1 MKIDGKSIAQAIYTN
16 LTERVGELR
25 RKNVTPT
32 LTVILVGNDPGS
44 ENYVRQK
51 QIFAEKI
58 GVNLVLKRLES
69 ATLDELKPI
78 VDEFNQDPLV
88 HGIII
93 QRPLSTISDN
103 DLDILVIPTKDVDGF
118 HEDSQY
124 DPPVAKAVIK
134 LLESIHPEG
143 FELWLTRQKIVV
155 LGKGRTAGKPT
166 IKHLLKKYALNPTII
181 DSKTE
186 NPANILKNSTI
197 IISAVGKKDAVTTEM
212 IANNPILI
220 GIGLHTEEDGKL
232 HGDFEESVVGP
243 LTSFYSGTPG
253 GVGPINVAMLLQ
265 NVVEAAESKAD

>member
-1 MKIDGKSIAQAIYTN
+1 MKIDGKSISQTIYAD

-25 RKNVTPT
+25 RKNITPT

-78 VDEFNQDPLV
+78 IDELNQDPLV

-93 QRPLSTISDN
+93 QRPLNTISDE
-103 DLDILVIPTKDVDGF
+103 DLDALVIPIKDVDGF
-118 HEDSQY
+118 QTDSHF

-143 FELWLTRQKIVV
+143 FGEWLTRQKITVV
-155 LGKGRTAGKPT
+155 GKGRTAGRPT
-166 IKHLLKKYALNPTII
+166 IKHLMKKYDLNPAII

-186 NPANILKNSTI
+186 DPAKILKNSTI
-197 IISAVGKKDAVTTEM
+197 IISAVGKRNAVTTEM
-212 IANNPILI
+212 IVSNPILI
-220 GIGLHTEEDGKL
+220 GIGLHTEDDGKL
-232 HGDFEESVVGP
+232 HGDFNESEVGP
-243 LTSFYSGTPG
+243 LTAFYSGTPG

-265 NVVEAAESKAD
+265 NVVEAAEQQ